1 MEKKT
6 IGAFIAALR
15 KANGL
20 TQKDLAERLNVSDK
34 TISRWERGD
43 GDPDLASIPVLA
55 EIFGVTCDELL
66 RGERLSAA
74 RQEAEPEAAAISPKG
89 EKQVQRLLTRTSSSF
104 MNKTLICIGIS
115 AAGLLAAMICNFG
128 FLKAHLGFFL
138 GSFFFLASLVGQL
151 IFANHALLAVSDDDL
166 IPEQTQVF
174 KRHIYART
182 ENALHITLV
191 LWGACF
197 PLWLQIPDAHMGLSA
212 QSWLHIGGLS
222 ALLWLSAAAVVRY
235 FLNASLIRRGVMV
248 LSEKEAMVYWRN
260 HRLQRTCVLV
270 LAIVTVITALG
281 HHVSTALY
289 GPYSIVEGTVFHD
302 YESFKAFMEKDV
314 PYEYHYSSVNA
325 LSAPVET
332 SAITYYDSFGN
343 EISEEDAL
351 KRQLI
356 LNEGT
361 PDEQVVC
368 EYMDRNH
375 SVTNISYQSK
385 ADTLLPITVRT
396 TDQVDAARQKVA
408 VRNVLFG
415 LAYMLEVLAALVIYR
430 WKKARI

>member
-1 MEKKT
+1 
-6 IGAFIAALR
+6 
-15 KANGL
+15 
-20 TQKDLAERLNVSDK
+20 
-34 TISRWERGD
+34 
-43 GDPDLASIPVLA
+43 
-55 EIFGVTCDELL
+55 
-66 RGERLSAA
+66 
-74 RQEAEPEAAAISPKG
+74 
-89 EKQVQRLLTRTSSSF
+89 
-104 MNKTLICIGIS
+104 
-115 AAGLLAAMICNFG
+115 
-128 FLKAHLGFFL
+128 
-138 GSFFFLASLVGQL
+138 
-151 IFANHALLAVSDDDL
+151 
-166 IPEQTQVF
+166 
-174 KRHIYART
+174 
-182 ENALHITLV
+182 
-191 LWGACF
+191 
-197 PLWLQIPDAHMGLSA
+197 
-212 QSWLHIGGLS
+212 
-222 ALLWLSAAAVVRY
+222 
-235 FLNASLIRRGVMV
+235 MV
-248 LSEKEAMVYWRN
+248 LSEKGTMVYWRN

-270 LAIVTVITALG
+270 LAIVIVITALG

-332 SAITYYDSFGN
+332 SAITYYDSLGN

-361 PDEQVVC
+361 PEEQVVC
-368 EYMDRNH
+368 EYVHRNH
-375 SVTNISYQSK
+375 SVTNISYQPK

-415 LAYMLEVLAALVIYR
+415 LAYGLEVLTALVIYR